1 MQIDGEHLTILNDIR
16 IQVCLLGAQER
27 VPFCLYVP
35 VVWCIVW
42 CKPSKV
48 CCTLQ
53 DGHHEIWEQEYVA
66 GIVGAEVERRDIE
79 TVCPIFLQEVTWSS
93 HL

>member
-1 MQIDGEHLTILNDIR
+1 M
-16 IQVCLLGAQER
+16 
-27 VPFCLYVP
+27 
-35 VVWCIVW
+35 
-42 CKPSKV
+42 
-48 CCTLQ
+48 LQ

-79 TVCPIFLQEVTWSS
+79 TVCPNSLQEATWSS

>member
-1 MQIDGEHLTILNDIR
+1 M
-16 IQVCLLGAQER
+16 
-27 VPFCLYVP
+27 
-35 VVWCIVW
+35 
-42 CKPSKV
+42 V

-79 TVCPIFLQEVTWSS
+79 TVCPKLAARSNLELASVTT
-93 HL
+93 LLYPAIVK